1 MLDSSICLLVIPEA
15 GSGLCGIICGCCLN
29 KSGVNQELG
38 LALALSLVNN
48 LNFDHIATAHS
59 VRAQLLQ
66 ESVSFFGRRRPFNG
80 RIPLGGGDDGLDCLG
95 ECHGQPDD
103 QASGRL

>member
-1 MLDSSICLLVIPEA
+1 MVTPAAS
-15 GSGLCGIICGCCLN
+15 SGLCGIIWRCYQNRFGFEE
-29 KSGVNQELG
+29 ELG
-38 LALALSLVNN
+38 LAIALGSTNN

-66 ESVSFFGRRRPFNG
+66 ESVSFFRRRRPFDG
-80 RIPLGGGDDGLDCLG
+80 RIPLGGVDDGLDRLG
-95 ECHGQPDD
+95 ECHGRPDD

>member
-1 MLDSSICLLVIPEA
+1 MVTPAAS
-15 GSGLCGIICGCCLN
+15 SGLWGIICRCYQTR
-29 KSGVNQELG
+29 SGVEQELG
-38 LALALSLVNN
+38 LALALGSANN

-66 ESVSFFGRRRPFNG
+66 ESVSFFGRRRPVDG
-80 RIPLGGGDDGLDCLG
+80 RIPLGGVGDGLDCLG
-95 ECHGQPDD
+95 ECHGRPDD